1 MGYFGRNGGYLKRKQ
16 PKNLWLDVGCLKKRN
31 FAKVSERYFL
41 TTVNLLVLAVHHDIL
56 PIGRF
61 SD

>member
-1 MGYFGRNGGYLKRKQ
+1 MGYFGGNGGYLKRKQ

-41 TTVNLLVLAVHHDIL
+41 TTVNLLVSAAHHGIL
-56 PIGRF
+56 P
-61 SD
+61 

>member
-1 MGYFGRNGGYLKRKQ
+1 MGYFGGNGGYLKRKQ

-41 TTVNLLVLAVHHDIL
+41 TTV
-56 PIGRF
+56 F
-61 SD
+61 SRSSRHFTDRAIFMTN

>member
-1 MGYFGRNGGYLKRKQ
+1 MGYFGRNGGYLKRKY

-31 FAKVSERYFL
+31 FAKVSKRFL
-41 TTVNLLVLAVHHDIL
+41 TTANLLVSAVHHGIL

-61 SD
+61 L